1 MSFNTFNNEN
11 ELILEVSER
20 ITACIKESIATYDD
34 ARILLSGGS
43 TPGPVYAHLSSLDL
57 DWKKV
62 HIGLV
67 DERFVPS
74 DNEFSNERL
83 LFETLIKDRAKGA
96 QFTGMVYDPSDR
108 IKNLS
113 TAISSYAP
121 FMERTDF
128 VLLGMGGD
136 GHTAS
141 LFPGDPAS
149 EADLENSTLGLINT
163 NAPTHP
169 TDRISCSKS
178 LLLQAKHIALM
189 IKGAQKR
196 EVLKNT
202 SSHLPIH
209 TLMAEQTAI
218 ETYYCE

>member
-20 ITACIKESIATYDD
+20 ISACIKESIATHGD

-43 TPGPVYAHLSSLDL
+43 TPGPVYTHLSSLDL

-83 LFETLIKDRAKGA
+83 LFETLIKDRAKNA
-96 QFTGMVYDPSDR
+96 QFTGMVYDPTDR
-108 IKNLS
+108 AKNLS

-121 FMERTDF
+121 FIERTDF
-128 VLLGMGGD
+128 ALLGMGGD

-141 LFPGDPAS
+141 LFPGDSAS
-149 EADLENSTLGLINT
+149 EADLENSFVGLINT

-189 IKGAQKR
+189 IKGAKKR
-196 EVLKNT
+196 EVFENT

-209 TLMAEQTAI
+209 SLMAERTAI